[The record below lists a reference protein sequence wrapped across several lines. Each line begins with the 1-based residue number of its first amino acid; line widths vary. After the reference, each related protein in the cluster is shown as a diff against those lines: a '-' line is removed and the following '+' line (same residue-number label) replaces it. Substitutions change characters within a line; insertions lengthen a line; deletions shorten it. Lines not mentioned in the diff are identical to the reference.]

1 MNIYGERV
9 LLRAIEKTDNALLLR
24 LINDPATE
32 RMLGGSSFPVSCHA
46 QESWTEQQKN
56 APNTLRCII
65 ALRDQPE
72 IGLGT
77 VILSDVDQKNGTAQ
91 IHLKLD
97 ETARGKGYGTDAVNA
112 LTAYAFD
119 EMRLQCLYADIV
131 SYNTASEKLFVKC
144 GYRLDGVLRS
154 RIFKNGAY
162 VDLKSYSRLKSDQ
175 R

>member
-9 LLRAIEKTDNALLLR
+9 LLRAIEKEDNALLLR
-24 LINDPATE
+24 LINDPDTE
-32 RMLGGSSFPVSCHA
+32 RMLGGSSFPVSSRA
-46 QESWTEQQKN
+46 QEIWTEQQN
-56 APNTLRCII
+56 SAVNTLRCII
-65 ALRDQPE
+65 TLREQPE

-77 VILSDVDQKNGTAQ
+77 VILSNIDQKNGTAQ

-97 ETARGKGYGTDAVNA
+97 EAARGKGYGTDAVNA

-119 EMRLQCLYADIV
+119 ELRLQCLFADIV
-131 SYNTASEKLFVKC
+131 AYNLASEALFKKC

-154 RIFKNGAY
+154 RVFKNGDY
-162 VDLKSYSRLKSDQ
+162 VDLKSYSRLKSD

>member
-9 LLRAIEKTDNALLLR
+9 LLRAIEKADNALLLR
-24 LINDPATE
+24 LINDPDTE

-65 ALRDQPE
+65 ALKEQPE
-72 IGLGT
+72 TGLGT
-77 VILSDVDQKNGTAQ
+77 VILSDIDQKNGTAQ

-97 ETARGKGYGTDAVNA
+97 EPARGKGYGTDAVCA

-131 SYNTASEKLFVKC
+131 SYNTASESLFRKC

-154 RIFKNGAY
+154 RVFKNGAY
-162 VDLKSYSRLKSDQ
+162 VDLKAYSRLKSDQ

>member
-9 LLRAIEKTDNALLLR
+9 LLRAIEKEDNALLLR
-24 LINDPATE
+24 LINDPDTE
-32 RMLGGSSFPVSCHA
+32 RMLGGSSFPVSSRA
-46 QESWTEQQKN
+46 QEIWTEQQKS
-56 APNTLRCII
+56 AVNTLRCII
-65 ALRDQPE
+65 TLREQPE

-77 VILSDVDQKNGTAQ
+77 VILSNIDQKNGTAQ

-97 ETARGKGYGTDAVNA
+97 EAARGKGYGTDAVNA

-119 EMRLQCLYADIV
+119 ELRLQCLFADIV
-131 SYNTASEKLFVKC
+131 AYNLASEALFKKC

-154 RIFKNGAY
+154 RVFKNGDY
-162 VDLKSYSRLKSDQ
+162 VDLKSYSRLKSD